1 MEKGSP
7 GLEGV
12 ANEGLLL
19 NYNRI
24 NSGGITRNHCGR
36 PAVPPEG
43 GVVQISIVQTLK
55 EVEEE
60 GRWSLQSDPLVWNQ
74 PSAPVCSGDC
84 VASLG
89 SNLLLKPPESW
100 DSMAA
105 QLQPS

>member
-1 MEKGSP
+1 M
-7 GLEGV
+7 

-19 NYNRI
+19 NYDSI
-24 NSGGITRNHCGR
+24 NSGGITRNHCGH

-55 EVEEE
+55 EVEGE
-60 GRWSLQSDPLVWNQ
+60 GRWSLQFDPLVWNQ
-74 PSAPVCSGDC
+74 PFAPVCSGDC

-105 QLQPS
+105 ELQPS